1 VSLEKENNMQWVKQY
16 KLTLV
21 VILLILV
28 AILMPGDSVPSVG
41 IPGMD
46 KLVHFGMFF
55 TLSGTFCL
63 EYVWQYKCMPRM
75 LYTFLGL
82 FIFAFMTEVVQLF
95 AVSRSFDLKDLVA
108 DTIGFVVAALLWK
121 AYMTLIHKKKA

>member
-1 VSLEKENNMQWVKQY
+1 
-16 KLTLV
+16 
-21 VILLILV
+21 
-28 AILMPGDSVPSVG
+28 MPGDSVPSVG

-75 LYTFLGL
+75 LYTFWGL
-82 FIFAFMTEVVQLF
+82 FIFAFMTEVMQLF

>member
-1 VSLEKENNMQWVKQY
+1 MQRVKQY

-63 EYVWQYKCMPRM
+63 EYVWQYKCMPHM
-75 LYTFLGL
+75 LYTFFSL
-82 FIFAFMTEVVQLF
+82 FIFAFMTEVMQLF

>member
-1 VSLEKENNMQWVKQY
+1 MQWVKQY

-28 AILMPGDSVPSVG
+28 AILMPGDSVLSVG

>member
-1 VSLEKENNMQWVKQY
+1 MSLEKENDMQWVKQY

-55 TLSGTFCL
+55 T
-63 EYVWQYKCMPRM
+63 
-75 LYTFLGL
+75 
-82 FIFAFMTEVVQLF
+82 FIW
-95 AVSRSFDLKDLVA
+95 
-108 DTIGFVVAALLWK
+108 G
-121 AYMTLIHKKKA
+121 

>member
-1 VSLEKENNMQWVKQY
+1 MQWVKQY

-75 LYTFLGL
+75 LYTFWGL
-82 FIFAFMTEVVQLF
+82 FIFAFMTEVMQLF

>member
-1 VSLEKENNMQWVKQY
+1 MQWVKQY

-63 EYVWQYKCMPRM
+63 EYVWQYKYMPHM
-75 LYTFLGL
+75 LYTFFSL
-82 FIFAFMTEVVQLF
+82 FIFAFMTEVMQLF

>member
-1 VSLEKENNMQWVKQY
+1 MQWVKQY

-63 EYVWQYKCMPRM
+63 EYVWQYKCMPHM
-75 LYTFLGL
+75 LHTFFSL
-82 FIFAFMTEVVQLF
+82 FIFAFMTEVMQLF

>member
-1 VSLEKENNMQWVKQY
+1 MQWVKQY

-82 FIFAFMTEVVQLF
+82 FIFAFMTEVMQLF
-95 AVSRSFDLKDLVA
+95 AVNRSFDLKDLVA